1 MSVLLCV
8 WNHQRGELTSFK
20 LHFYGSWHAPHT
32 LFSCWLIRKFPWMQ
46 WYIFK
51 THFPGKLMCSCFLSS
66 TNRPYCR
73 WLALIQK
80 YLITCFSGFSEIF
93 ATYCMNVIAVI
104 LLKSK
109 VKWKGGGNNIVLSKS
124 WSWKIF
130 LQVLH
135 LKTLFVMG
143 LKSHFLPVCFYLR
156 VLTFYHVFLFKFQ
169 N

>member
-109 VKWKGGGNNIVLSKS
+109 VKWKGGAIILYHQNHGLGKYFCKFYISKHYL
-124 WSWKIF
+124 WWVWNLIF
-130 LQVLH
+130 C
-135 LKTLFVMG
+135 LFV
-143 LKSHFLPVCFYLR
+143 S
-156 VLTFYHVFLFKFQ
+156 TSES
-169 N
+169 